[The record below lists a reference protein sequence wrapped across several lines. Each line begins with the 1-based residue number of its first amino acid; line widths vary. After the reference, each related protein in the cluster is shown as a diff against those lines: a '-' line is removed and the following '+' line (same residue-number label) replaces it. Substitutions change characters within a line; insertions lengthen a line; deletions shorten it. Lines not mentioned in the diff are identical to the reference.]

1 MSHRIAK
8 TNKSFTIGEELILP
22 ARTDICRVVL
32 RKTRAEK
39 RTQVPLSARIAAR
52 RVEDMA
58 EDITAYCYVT
68 MVCDSM

>member
-1 MSHRIAK
+1 M
-8 TNKSFTIGEELILP
+8 ILP

-32 RKTRAEK
+32 GKSEAEK